1 MLNLRLEEVKG
12 YDGGLTSKVYVKL
25 VKVKNEVVLAICDED
40 ILGKTFE
47 DKEKGLK
54 IEVKEVFYKGFK
66 MELEDSISLFEKA
79 SIINLVGEKIV
90 GKAVKKGFIKPSGII
105 WIAGIPH
112 AQLIKMR

>member
-1 MLNLRLEEVKG
+1 
-12 YDGGLTSKVYVKL
+12 LTSKVYVKV
-25 VKVKNEVVLAICDED
+25 VKVKNEVILAICDEE

-54 IEVKEVFYKGFK
+54 IEVKEAFYKGLK

-79 SIINLVGEKIV
+79 SIVNLVGEKIV
-90 GKAVKKGFIKPSGII
+90 EKAVRKGFIKPSGII

-112 AQLIKMR
+112 AQLIKMH